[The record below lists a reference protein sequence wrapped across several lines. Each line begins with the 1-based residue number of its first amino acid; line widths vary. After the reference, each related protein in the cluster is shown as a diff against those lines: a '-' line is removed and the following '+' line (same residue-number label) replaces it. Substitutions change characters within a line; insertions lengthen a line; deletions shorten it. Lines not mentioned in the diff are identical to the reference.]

1 MHQRSLH
8 PHHGAWDTAGRTALW
23 TRPYATHCAVPCVA
37 PHSVPHLPPLQRQQC
52 AGAACV
58 TPPHVLASETLS
70 ALERICTHIRKPA
83 KSVVF
88 RQGEQAEFIYF
99 VQSGALRID
108 CQLEDGRNLV
118 LDFLWPGRFFGIVDN
133 DVYAWS
139 TTTLVDVHLKRLRR
153 SAVQALAVEY
163 PGIMSLL
170 LQQKS
175 ASLMAAR
182 NHIILM
188 SCPTATSKLIG
199 FLLDYRQRPE
209 YYNHATQVLTL
220 VMSRK
225 DIADYLGMTFETTS
239 RVFKYLETQNYIKKI
254 NHRQIQ
260 LTAHILQ
267 NT

>member
-1 MHQRSLH
+1 MSR
-8 PHHGAWDTAGRTALW
+8 RKNALW
-23 TRPYATHCAVPCVA
+23 TRPFATRCAAPCVA
-37 PHSVPHLPPLQRQQC
+37 LHSVPHTSTFHRPHC
-52 AGAACV
+52 ATPSCATPSGAV
-58 TPPHVLASETLS
+58 TAETFS
-70 ALERICTHIRKPA
+70 VLERICTHVHKPA

-88 RQGEQAEFIYF
+88 RQGERAEFIYF

-118 LDFLWPGRFFGIVDN
+118 LDFLWPDRFFGIVEN

-139 TTTLVDVHLKRLRR
+139 ATALVDVHLKRLRR
-153 SAVQALAVEY
+153 SAVQALAREH
-163 PGIMSLL
+163 PGIMGLL

-175 ASLMAAR
+175 VSLMAAR

-188 SCPTATSKLIG
+188 SCPTATNKLIG
-199 FLLDYRQRPE
+199 FLLDYRKQRE
-209 YYNHATQVLTL
+209 YYNHTTQVLTL

-260 LTAHILQ
+260 LTPHILQ
-267 NT
+267 NAQASAVRG